1 MASSGEGIE
10 MTSFGASQSET
21 DFDRPEVEQLP
32 EQTET

>member
-1 MASSGEGIE
+1 MASKGEGIK
-10 MTSFGASQSET
+10 MT